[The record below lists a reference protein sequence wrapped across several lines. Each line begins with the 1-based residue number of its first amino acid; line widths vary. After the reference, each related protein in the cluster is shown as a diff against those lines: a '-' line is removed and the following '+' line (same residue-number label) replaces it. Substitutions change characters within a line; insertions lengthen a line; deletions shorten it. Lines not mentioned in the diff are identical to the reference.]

1 MLEIVLVFF
10 YQDCN
15 ICPQN
20 GPDRLSLS
28 KCISFISELFCFEE
42 RCVTDEILYIF
53 LLTSAANHGTFLVP
67 KW

>member
-1 MLEIVLVFF
+1 MLEIGLVFF

-20 GPDRLSLS
+20 VPERLSLS
-28 KCISFISELFCFEE
+28 KYTSFITELFCFEE
-42 RCVTDEILYIF
+42 RGVTDEILCIF
-53 LLTSAANHGTFLVP
+53 LLTSAANHGSVLFP